1 MKLLISLLIALS
13 GLGAACHTQGNPSP
27 VTSAASADSARGF
40 AVVELFTSEGCS
52 SCPPADQVLAKV
64 QHDLGDKAVY
74 ILAFHVS
81 YWDKL
86 GWKDAFSDPAWTQ
99 RQGSY
104 ATWLHLPS
112 VYTPEVVVNG
122 RTEFVGSEE
131 TRLRQT
137 ITGDLQQ
144 ASNTTLALDHV
155 QKTPTQVSID
165 YQTNGTGNLLFAL
178 IQKNATTN
186 VQRGENAGA
195 TLSHVQI
202 VRSLLTLSLASA
214 GNKGTARLTLPEGL
228 DGQQLEVIAFV
239 QNKETGLISAGAKSS
254 L

>member
-1 MKLLISLLIALS
+1 M
-13 GLGAACHTQGNPSP
+13 
-27 VTSAASADSARGF
+27 
-40 AVVELFTSEGCS
+40 
-52 SCPPADQVLAKV
+52 
-64 QHDLGDKAVY
+64 
-74 ILAFHVS
+74 
-81 YWDKL
+81 
-86 GWKDAFSDPAWTQ
+86 
-99 RQGSY
+99 
-104 ATWLHLPS
+104 
-112 VYTPEVVVNG
+112 
-122 RTEFVGSEE
+122 
-131 TRLRQT
+131 RQT
-137 ITGDLQQ
+137 ITSDLQQ
-144 ASNTTLALDHV
+144 ASNTTLTLEHV